1 VINQT
6 EIVASIRDTVESGRA
21 IPHMLFVGQ
30 SGVGK
35 TTVAKIIS
43 EKTGLDIHEFN
54 ASDDRTLTFVREE
67 VKKLAS
73 FVGRRIIL
81 LDEADMLEW
90 RAQPAL
96 RRIME
101 RTEAI
106 FILTANDEWRI
117 IDAIKSR
124 CAIYRFKPL
133 KPEDIQKKI
142 VEIVRKEGIAIGS
155 QSQEERQAIQKGL
168 KLLVQISEGDLRLA
182 LNYLETVVN
191 SGNEITATSIATL
204 SGAHSL
210 FLVALTQALD
220 GNFDGAQVSIE
231 KAFAEGGFDPN
242 LSFKMIYREIPKL
255 DIEKELK
262 IRLFSKLG
270 EVEANSKRG
279 SDPIIQL
286 ISFIAYVWLLPY
298 LTKCPALESIE

>member
-255 DIEKELK
+255 DVEKELK